1 MQKMEV
7 EVGED
12 DMVVMPLMLIM
23 IVLFEYSLNYM
34 FSMVI
39 MIMLF
44 DYNLNYMF
52 TITYFHV

>member
-1 MQKMEV
+1 MQKVEV

-39 MIMLF
+39 MIVLF
-44 DYNLNYMF
+44 DF
-52 TITYFHV
+52 TCLQLHTLHV